1 MIIRLRERDDRR
13 HIESEPVDWNRWTP
27 WAVLRRCRAWS
38 RATRRRRLVVW
49 LCIVIFALFVFPGLL
64 GAIAT
69 AQSSSSTTSGVN
81 PGNTA
86 LSWMD
91 VRDSD
96 GVEMSKYFVAHDNGG
111 FLDPAKFVLA
121 TSTDCVM
128 VGWGILTI
136 TPIYLIGSVLSFSW
150 LSSFEEPLHN
160 VADSYTRTIVTPPV
174 LLLSGTIGA
183 FFAVYFFIR
192 GFRAKAAYQI
202 MFMTGVAVFAPF
214 LLLNPMSYLFS
225 SDGALVLGRDFGL
238 AVASGLNGEVGTD
251 PNALVTRMQMNM
263 ADNFGRKPLQTWNF
277 GHIVDNRPACRA
289 AWSRGIETGD
299 SEQVRQGMDMCQ
311 DLVARNAIDN
321 PTWGQLGTGVVM
333 GGSSLFF
340 LLFAFYL
347 GLKVLRAVFDM
358 AYNILMLILA
368 MASFGFIYGP
378 PQVTVITSGV
388 GIAVSSLEVSLYTM
402 LIGIYMFFNGSLFS
416 QPEHHM
422 QVLVLGALLHLVFI
436 VRARKIAKAMRSAE
450 HWVSNRFAQK
460 LQDVGGKGK
469 GGGGGGGPAALGLGK
484 EDSSATLKTLAGL
497 SMLAAIS
504 GSPLTGRL
512 FRMAG
517 NPFSFDSRGTETIR
531 RGQRLAW
538 GSIAPEYTD
547 SYRSFAQLTD
557 IAGTAISDPR
567 RFRSIGVPA
576 RLRTVGDMSRDSVIG
591 FGDRPRTLRGISQVV
606 NSLDQES
613 GYGFDR
619 ALSSVLVMSDDP
631 RVNARMI
638 AAFRRTHAMQE
649 DNLARFKPL
658 SEFRAAV
665 DQYVERP
672 DAVHLAVLEQKGVNL
687 VQAYTPQSL
696 PDGSIKTQVDK
707 YMLAPNKDDLARL
720 WKAGEQT
727 GPATTTFSFG
737 GGSVTM
743 TGEQAWEAMNY
754 IGYERSLECLEPINK
769 ILESRSLD
777 SPAAQAAMT
786 DLRKSTA
793 FAEAEDM
800 WPANI
805 NRSPAN
811 PSAG

>member
-1 MIIRLRERDDRR
+1 ML
-13 HIESEPVDWNRWTP
+13 
-27 WAVLRRCRAWS
+27 
-38 RATRRRRLVVW
+38 W
-49 LCIVIFALFVFPGLL
+49 LCVVVFALFVFPGLL

-69 AQSSSSTTSGVN
+69 AQGGSTTTPGVN
-81 PGNTA
+81 AGNSA

-91 VRDSD
+91 VRDSE
-96 GVEMSKYFVAHDNGG
+96 GVEMSQYFVAHDDGG
-111 FLDPAKFVLA
+111 FLAPAKFVLA

-136 TPIYLIGSVLSFSW
+136 TPIYLIGSVVSFSW
-150 LSSFEEPLHN
+150 MSSFEDPLHDL
-160 VADSYTRTIVTPPV
+160 ADSYTRAIVTPPV
-174 LLLSGTIGA
+174 LLLSGTIGS
-183 FFAVYFFIR
+183 FFTIYFFVR
-192 GFRAKAAYQI
+192 GFHAKAAYQI
-202 MFMTGVAVFAPF
+202 MFMTGIAVLAPA
-214 LLLNPMSYLFS
+214 LLLNPMATIFS
-225 SDGALVLGRDFGL
+225 SDGPLVMGRDFGL

-251 PNALVTRMQMNM
+251 PDKLVARMQTHM

-277 GHIVDNRPACRA
+277 GHVVDQRPACRV
-289 AWSRGIETGD
+289 AWSKGIESGD
-299 SEQVRQGMDMCQ
+299 SEQVRQGMETCQ

-321 PTWGQLGTGVVM
+321 PTWGQLGTGIVM
-333 GGSSLFF
+333 GGSSMFF
-340 LLFAFYL
+340 LLFALYI
-347 GLKVLRAVFDM
+347 GYKVIRAVFDVVFNLFM
-358 AYNILMLILA
+358 MILGLA
-368 MASFGFIYGP
+368 TLGFIHGP
-378 PQVTVITSGV
+378 PQVSLISSGV
-388 GIAVSSLEVSLYTM
+388 GIAISSAEMSLFTM
-402 LIGIYMFFNGSLFS
+402 LLGVYMFLNGSLFS
-416 QPEHHM
+416 SPDDHM
-422 QVLVLGALLHLVFI
+422 QMLVLGALLHLVFI

-469 GGGGGGGPAALGLGK
+469 GGGGGGGGAAALGMGK
-484 EDSSATLKTLAGL
+484 SEDSSTTLKTLAGL

-517 NPFSFDSRGTETIR
+517 NPFSFDSRGTEAIR

-538 GSIAPEYTD
+538 TSIAPEYTD

-557 IAGTAISDPR
+557 ISGAAIKDPL
-567 RFRSIGVPA
+567 RFRGSGVPPG
-576 RLRTVGDMSRDSVIG
+576 LRTIGDMSRDSVIG
-591 FGDRPRTLRGISQVV
+591 FGDRRHTLRGIAHVV

-672 DAVHLAVLEQKGVNL
+672 DAVHMSVLEQKGLNL
-687 VQAYTPQSL
+687 VRAYSPQSL
-696 PDGSIKTQVDK
+696 PGELRTHVDN
-707 YMLAPNKDDLARL
+707 YMAAPNRKELESL
-720 WKAGEQT
+720 WKAGEGAPLGISRVT
-727 GPATTTFSFG
+727 LG
-737 GGSVTM
+737 GASVDL
-743 TGEQAWEAMNY
+743 TGEEAWQAMNY
-754 IGYERSLECLEPINK
+754 IGYERSLQCLNPLNT
-769 ILESRSLD
+769 ILESSSLD
-777 SPAAQAAMT
+777 SPAAQAAVR
-786 DLRKSTA
+786 DLRRYTA

-800 WPANI
+800 WPAGI